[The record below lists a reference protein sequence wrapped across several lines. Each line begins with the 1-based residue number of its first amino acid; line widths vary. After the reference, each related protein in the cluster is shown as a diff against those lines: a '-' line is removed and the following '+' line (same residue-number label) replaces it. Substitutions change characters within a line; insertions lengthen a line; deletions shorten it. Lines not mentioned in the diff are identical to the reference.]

1 MIISILLITII
12 ALFIV
17 ITKQKNKYTF
27 FYVTALCAIN
37 ILIFSLMI
45 FTTKLTLY
53 RYIFQLEFYIYRL
66 IAKIKISFYDIGI
79 IINFAVSLFVLSI
92 FFLANKTAHF
102 KNPDR
107 LKYKYIAFI
116 FIVILYNYLNS
127 PSSQQYLYLMQFDDA
142 SAAKAIVYSKLTGLF
157 NIAFHI
163 SVLADASVILI
174 SEYMKTSL
182 VFKKLHLKALGI
194 SLIMLLVLFYTVFFF
209 SPIQTYI
216 HFGNIAE
223 PTFSSTNYL
232 FNSTVYLYL
241 PCIII
246 AFFSIIIFFL
256 VKYRLL
262 DDINLLKKLKMNG
275 KRKINLDEIRHLF
288 HTYKNSF
295 VVINSLS
302 EKVLKTYGSPESIA
316 AAQNISKY
324 SENLIDHI
332 GKCLD
337 IYNRPHISMQCIDIT
352 DCISET
358 LLHIDARGIDIVSNF
373 TEDSLIVFGD
383 RSQLSEMF
391 YNIISNSIDAI
402 ISKAEQNGRIEI
414 ICWRED
420 SYICTSIKDNGCGM
434 DKKICKNIFQPFWST
449 KRSRTNLG
457 LGLSH
462 AYKIISCHQGFIN
475 CMSSPGK
482 YTEFQ
487 IVLPAD

>member
-1 MIISILLITII
+1 
-12 ALFIV
+12 
-17 ITKQKNKYTF
+17 
-27 FYVTALCAIN
+27 
-37 ILIFSLMI
+37 
-45 FTTKLTLY
+45 
-53 RYIFQLEFYIYRL
+53 
-66 IAKIKISFYDIGI
+66 
-79 IINFAVSLFVLSI
+79 
-92 FFLANKTAHF
+92 
-102 KNPDR
+102 
-107 LKYKYIAFI
+107 
-116 FIVILYNYLNS
+116 
-127 PSSQQYLYLMQFDDA
+127 
-142 SAAKAIVYSKLTGLF
+142 
-157 NIAFHI
+157 
-163 SVLADASVILI
+163 
-174 SEYMKTSL
+174 
-182 VFKKLHLKALGI
+182 
-194 SLIMLLVLFYTVFFF
+194 
-209 SPIQTYI
+209 
-216 HFGNIAE
+216 
-223 PTFSSTNYL
+223 
-232 FNSTVYLYL
+232 
-241 PCIII
+241 
-246 AFFSIIIFFL
+246 
-256 VKYRLL
+256 
-262 DDINLLKKLKMNG
+262 MNG

-449 KRSRTNLG
+449 KRSRTNWG